1 MDRVLEVIAVL
12 LSLLYTL
19 MYLIGIMP
27 VAFYPAAIGAAIF
40 TYLCYKKEIYAE
52 AFLQFFYIVMAL
64 LGFYFFYYGYP
75 LGTWGAWQNLALVI
89 GSTIATCFLGL
100 YLKKKTSSKLPMVDS
115 FTTVF
120 SLGATWLMIMNI
132 PDNWYYWVAV
142 NAVSTVLYYRRGLKF
157 GAALFGIY
165 LMMSI
170 DGCFESINWF
180 EDLAKLFIL

>member
-1 MDRVLEVIAVL
+1 MDRFLEAIAVL

-19 MYLIGIMP
+19 MYLIGIIP

-52 AFLQFFYIVMAL
+52 AFLQFFYVVMAL

-75 LGTWGAWQNLALVI
+75 SGTWGAWEHLALVI
-89 GSTIATCFLGL
+89 GSTIATYFLGL
-100 YLKKKTSSKLPMVDS
+100 YLKKKTSSKLPMLDS

-120 SLGATWLMIMNI
+120 SLGATWLMIINI
-132 PDNWYYWVAV
+132 PDSWYYWVAI
-142 NAVSTVLYYRRGLKF
+142 NAVSTVLYYRRGLKI

-165 LMMSI
+165 LVMSI
-170 DGCFESINWF
+170 DGCFESISWF
-180 EDLAKLFIL
+180 EDLANLFI